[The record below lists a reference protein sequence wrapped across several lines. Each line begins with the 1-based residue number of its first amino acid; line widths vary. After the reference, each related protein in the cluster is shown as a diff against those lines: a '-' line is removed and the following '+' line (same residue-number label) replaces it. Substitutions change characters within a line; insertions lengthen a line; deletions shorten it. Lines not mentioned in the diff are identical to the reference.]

1 MAQHITR
8 GTADS
13 ISLPFLGKDLDQ
25 GISPACNADACID
38 IFQQAQKPEFFQSV
52 AKAMQL
58 RQAYLRDGCIFI
70 EGEVLIPILKGI
82 GAKEEDFEKLKKVS
96 HHLDP
101 DPTVNYRT
109 LRSGRFSVDTRAG
122 TIERLERQ
130 PFILT
135 TAENYKRHDSDIPR
149 DFGDFDENH
158 QNNTVVQAMLVLKA
172 WVTQNV
178 PVLARPGLDYHRDTV
193 LTEIFNVHTFTD
205 KDIQGYPALEGV
217 HQDGSDHTMTV
228 MLGSSN
234 ITADSGITF
243 VHARDETTG
252 VQTPE
257 TRMELLKGRYQHRD
271 FLDTLLFT
279 DSSFK
284 HSVTPVYARDSS
296 QPSYRDMFVIF
307 SRKPRSAMHGSG
319 LPDSLEPHEKFKL
332 KFPIWLPPVQGSG
345 TYGQPRLRDQSSP
358 FQKYTL
364 SLFVSANNDM
374 ISSLDGKTGTH
385 IPILI
390 GP

>member
-1 MAQHITR
+1 MAEMVVQETT
-8 GTADS
+8 GPT
-13 ISLPFLGKDLDQ
+13 
-25 GISPACNADACID
+25 SPALSTKHFDDGILPASNADVCLD
-38 IFQQAQKPEFFQSV
+38 IWQQAQKPEFFQSV
-52 AKAMQL
+52 ATAMQL
-58 RQAYLRDGCIFI
+58 RQSYLRDGCIFI
-70 EGEVLIPILKGI
+70 EGKTLIPILKGI
-82 GAKEEDFEKLKKVS
+82 GAKDEDFEKLKEVS

-109 LRSGRFSVDTRAG
+109 LRSGRFSVDTRAA

-158 QNNTVVQAMLVLKA
+158 QNNTVVQAMLIFKT

-178 PVLARPGLDYHRDTV
+178 PVLARPGLDYHADTV
-193 LTEIFNVHTFTD
+193 LTEIFNVHTFTNQ
-205 KDIQGYPALEGV
+205 DIQGYPALEGV

-228 MLGSSN
+228 MLGFSN
-234 ITADSGITF
+234 ITLDSGITL

-252 VQTPE
+252 IQPLE
-257 TRMELLKGRYQHRD
+257 TNMELLKGRYQHRD

-279 DSSFK
+279 DNSFK
-284 HSVTPVYARDSS
+284 HSVTPVYARDKS

-307 SRKPRSAMHGSG
+307 SRKPRSKVHSSG
-319 LPDSLEPHEKFKL
+319 QADSLEPHERFKL
-332 KFPIWLPPVQGSG
+332 KFPIWLPPQQGGG
-345 TYGQPRLRDQSSP
+345 TYDNPLLRKKTP
-358 FQKYTL
+358 PVQKYTL
-364 SLFVSANNDM
+364 SLFLSPDSE
-374 ISSLDGKTGTH
+374 ILSSLDGKTGTH

-390 GP
+390 GS